1 MTPFSLV
8 KLQLLCLTCRV
19 AGAAPGVD
27 LEYFCDRVLGLEKHS
42 WTADVAVA
50 AGVAAEGAE
59 ILSGGPED
67 FVGEGSAPLYYSQLP
82 LLHWVRGAAPSSTG
96 AGAELGVGVAQAD
109 GLSVA
114 GRGVAER
121 AQP

>member
-1 MTPFSLV
+1 M
-8 KLQLLCLTCRV
+8 
-19 AGAAPGVD
+19 AGAGPGVD

-50 AGVAAEGAE
+50 AVVAEGAE

-96 AGAELGVGVAQAD
+96 AGAELGVGVDQID
-109 GLSVA
+109 DLSVA
-114 GRGVAER
+114 GREVAER

>member
-1 MTPFSLV
+1 M
-8 KLQLLCLTCRV
+8 
-19 AGAAPGVD
+19 
-27 LEYFCDRVLGLEKHS
+27 
-42 WTADVAVA
+42 
-50 AGVAAEGAE
+50 AAEGAE

-67 FVGEGSAPLYYSQLP
+67 FVGEGSAPLYYSQPP

-96 AGAELGVGVAQAD
+96 AGAELGVGVVAQVD
-109 GLSVA
+109 DLSVA

>member
-1 MTPFSLV
+1 M
-8 KLQLLCLTCRV
+8 
-19 AGAAPGVD
+19 AGAGPGVD

-67 FVGEGSAPLYYSQLP
+67 FVGEGSAPLYYSQPP

-96 AGAELGVGVAQAD
+96 AGAELGVGVDQVD
-109 GLSVA
+109 DLSVA
-114 GRGVAER
+114 GREVAER